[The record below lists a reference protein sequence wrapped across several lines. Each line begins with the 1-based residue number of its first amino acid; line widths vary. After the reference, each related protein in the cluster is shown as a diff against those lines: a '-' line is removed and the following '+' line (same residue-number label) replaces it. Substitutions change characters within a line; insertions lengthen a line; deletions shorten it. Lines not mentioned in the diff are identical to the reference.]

1 MMEIKVT
8 TENAR
13 VPLSIMHISGK
24 IDSATHQIFQAK
36 AEELIESGT
45 RYILVDLA
53 NTEFV
58 SSAGLRALHNIF
70 NKLRSLH
77 QDVNDDELRK
87 KMSAGEYKS
96 PFVKVV
102 NSSPPIREIF
112 EVSGFDTYIETY
124 DDLNTAIASF

>member
-1 MMEIKVT
+1 MEIKVT

-24 IDSATHQIFQAK
+24 IDSATHQIFQSR
-36 AEELIESGT
+36 AEELIGNGT

-70 NKLRSLH
+70 NKLRAVH
-77 QDVNDDELRK
+77 QDVNDDDLRK

-102 NSSPPIREIF
+102 NSSAQIREIF
-112 EVSGFDTYIETY
+112 EVSGFDTYIEAY
-124 DDLNTAIASF
+124 DDLEKAVASF

>member
-1 MMEIKVT
+1 MEIKVR

-13 VPLSIMHISGK
+13 VPLSILHVSGK
-24 IDSATHQIFQAK
+24 IDSATHQAFQAR
-36 AEELIESGT
+36 AEELIDGGA
-45 RYILVDLA
+45 RYILVDLGG
-53 NTEFV
+53 TEFV

-70 NKLRSLH
+70 NKLRALH

-102 NSSPPIREIF
+102 NSSPQISEIF
-112 EVSGFDTYIETY
+112 EVSGFDTYIEAY
-124 DDLNTAIASF
+124 DDLDTAIASF

>member
-1 MMEIKVT
+1 MEIKVT
-8 TENAR
+8 TQSAR
-13 VPLSIMHISGK
+13 VPLSILHISGK
-24 IDSATHQIFQAK
+24 IDSATHQAFQSK
-36 AEELIESGT
+36 AEELIDGGA

-70 NKLRSLH
+70 NKLRTVH

-87 KMSAGEYKS
+87 KMNSGEYKS

-102 NSSPPIREIF
+102 NASTQVREIF
-112 EVSGFDTYIETY
+112 EVSGFDTYIEAY
-124 DDLNTAIASF
+124 DDLSQAVASF

>member
-1 MMEIKVT
+1 MEIKVT
-8 TENAR
+8 TENVR
-13 VPLSIMHISGK
+13 VPLSIMHVSGK

-36 AEELIESGT
+36 AEELIDHGA
-45 RYILVDLA
+45 RYVLVDLA

-70 NKLRSLH
+70 NKLRALH

-102 NSSPPIREIF
+102 NSSEQIREIF
-112 EVSGFDTYIETY
+112 EVSGFDTYIEAY
-124 DDLNTAIASF
+124 DDTDKAIASF

>member
-1 MMEIKVT
+1 MEIKVT

-24 IDSATHQIFQAK
+24 IDSATHQAFQSK
-36 AEELIESGT
+36 AEELIENGA

-53 NTEFV
+53 ATEFV

-70 NKLRSLH
+70 NKLRAVH

-102 NSSPPIREIF
+102 NSSSQIKEIF
-112 EVSGFDTYIETY
+112 EVSGFDTYIEAY
-124 DDLNTAIASF
+124 DETSKAIASF

>member
-1 MMEIKVT
+1 MEIKVT
-8 TENAR
+8 TQNAR
-13 VPLSIMHISGK
+13 VPLNILHISGK
-24 IDSATHQIFQAK
+24 IDSATHQAFQSK
-36 AEELIESGT
+36 AEELIDGGA

-70 NKLRSLH
+70 NKLRTVH

-87 KMSAGEYKS
+87 KMNSGEYKS

-102 NSSPPIREIF
+102 NASSQVREIF
-112 EVSGFDTYIETY
+112 EVSGFDTYIEAY
-124 DDLNTAIASF
+124 DDLSQAVASF

>member
-1 MMEIKVT
+1 METTVT
-8 TENAR
+8 TKNAR
-13 VPLSIMHISGK
+13 VPLSIVHVSGK

-36 AEELIESGT
+36 VEDLIDNGA

-53 NTEFV
+53 GTEFV

-70 NKLRSLH
+70 NKLRALH

-102 NSSPPIREIF
+102 NSSPQIREIF
-112 EVSGFDTYIETY
+112 EVSGFDTYIESY
-124 DDLNTAIASF
+124 DDINKAITSF

>member
-1 MMEIKVT
+1 MEIKVT

-24 IDSATHQIFQAK
+24 IDSATHQAFQVK
-36 AEELIESGT
+36 AEELIDNGA

-70 NKLRSLH
+70 NKLRAVH

-102 NSSPPIREIF
+102 NSSAQIREIF
-112 EVSGFDTYIETY
+112 EVSGFDTYIEAY
-124 DDLNTAIASF
+124 KDLNTAIASF